1 MDDCDSYFAIQGP
14 YYRPLLETFHITAGD
29 TIKFSW
35 DEDKDIYNV
44 SVISRI
50 DEPKYLFGFPSNFI

>member
-1 MDDCDSYFAIQGP
+1 
-14 YYRPLLETFHITAGD
+14 LLEAFHITTGD

-44 SVISRI
+44 SILSGI
-50 DEPKYLFGFPSNFI
+50 DEPKYWFGFPGNFI